1 MTAYEMRIS
10 DWSSDVCSSDLNSPD
25 GPNLLFRVP
34 GGPWRRRL
42 TVKLGRFAVD
52 SRTRPGP
59 ARGPIRAATA
69 VPSGAGSL
77 LGHRIPRKRALPRG
91 PYLTH
96 ERQAPYRHHLL
107 LVRARSEEHTSEL
120 QSLM

>member
-1 MTAYEMRIS
+1 
-10 DWSSDVCSSDLNSPD
+10 PD
-25 GPNLLFRVP
+25 GPNLLSGCP
-34 GGPWRRRL
+34 AGPWRCRL

-59 ARGPIRAATA
+59 ARGPIRAATTL
-69 VPSGAGSL
+69 PSGAGSL

-91 PYLTH
+91 PDPTH

-107 LVRARSEEHTSEL
+107 LLRAAAGLAGRAGIGRIHPL
-120 QSLM
+120 HPDPGADPADHPGRA

>member
-1 MTAYEMRIS
+1 MDDLFAHEILLMDQIC
-10 DWSSDVCSSDLNSPD
+10 CS
-25 GPNLLFRVP
+25 GCRW
-34 GGPWRRRL
+34 PWRRRL
-42 TVKLGRFAVD
+42 TVKLGRFAAD

-69 VPSGAGSL
+69 IPSGAGSL

-96 ERQAPYRHHLL
+96 ERQAPYRHHLFL
-107 LVRARSEEHTSEL
+107 LRAASVIARSEEHTSEL
-120 QSLM
+120 QSLIRISYAVF